1 MLVLKGFIIFC
12 ELNKTEFY
20 LITTIG
26 YLVLIF
32 Y

>member
-20 LITTIG
+20 LITTMG
-26 YLVLIF
+26 YL
-32 Y
+32 